1 MLFVAAVCEAP
12 PPASD
17 RVPRFSFAPPHVEV
31 DRLAKYLTDVSN
43 SACFVDHIVAMG
55 RESAPRAVQDDVE
68 VDRFAKKIV
77 CMNSDGGRGVNS
89 TAAGN

>member
-1 MLFVAAVCEAP
+1 MGLGATGVRAPSSVRGAAERDAGLGAPAILASALAPREP
-12 PPASD
+12 PP
-17 RVPRFSFAPPHVEV
+17 
-31 DRLAKYLTDVSN
+31 
-43 SACFVDHIVAMG
+43 G
-55 RESAPRAVQDDVE
+55 GESMLPRAVQDDVE